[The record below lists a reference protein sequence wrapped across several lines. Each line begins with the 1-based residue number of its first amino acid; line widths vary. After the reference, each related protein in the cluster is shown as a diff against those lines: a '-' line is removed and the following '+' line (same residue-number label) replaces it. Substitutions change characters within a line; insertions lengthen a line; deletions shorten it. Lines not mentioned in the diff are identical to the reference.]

1 MILTREQKISCLVT
15 LGHRPTLMASGK
27 IEALSSAKRLPWV
40 ADGDD
45 WGDGQ
50 VKLRRPALSTRKQDN
65 SSTTR

>member
-1 MILTREQKISCLVT
+1 
-15 LGHRPTLMASGK
+15 MASGK

-50 VKLRRPALSTRKQDN
+50 VKLRRPALSTRKQGN